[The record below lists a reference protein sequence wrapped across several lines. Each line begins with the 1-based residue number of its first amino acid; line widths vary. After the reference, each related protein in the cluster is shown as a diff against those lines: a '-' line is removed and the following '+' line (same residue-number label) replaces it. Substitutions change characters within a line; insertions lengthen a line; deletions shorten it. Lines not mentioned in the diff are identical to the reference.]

1 VTTRSGRPSEGRTLA
16 PGRAGAAAVV
26 LDTSLSLW
34 GGMDPATGRVVDR
47 HHPQSGISLRG
58 AVVVMPG
65 GRGSSSSS
73 SVLAEAIRTGTA
85 PAAFVL
91 READPIL
98 AVGAIVAAE
107 LYGRACPVVVAPP
120 ELYERIGSGD
130 TVWVEAASNGARI
143 LVTPRGSRGSASR

>member
-1 VTTRSGRPSEGRTLA
+1 
-16 PGRAGAAAVV
+16 VV

-98 AVGAIVAAE
+98 AVGSIVAAE
-107 LYGRACPVVVAPP
+107 LYGRACPVVVAQP
-120 ELYERIGSGD
+120 ELYDGIGSGD
-130 TVWVEAASNGARI
+130 TVSVEAGSDGARI